1 MAQSAKPHKKIPAV
15 RTYAADLD
23 AMRNKAVMQAPTPP
37 KATLKEPI
45 KNETVPKATSV
56 IIANERE
63 VPKAVV
69 PKVSETVTTAPT
81 PKPIKP
87 LPPLDSLTQP
97 ETNAKVTLI
106 GKDGNEAHINQAPS
120 GVIITDTKKD
130 RFQFFPAL
138 GASIKNWFT
147 KRKAERKASAAP
159 KYVVPESSLRRGVIQ
174 KATSQTGRGTT
185 ADFSSIPERVRRRKV
200 FKESPT
206 SVATKKHTSW
216 SPNTETGYM
225 LLPSAPVTVTNV
237 QVVPKRSFITKEKEL
252 IEELEITPT
261 QIESTETVITP
272 LWASAAPSPEEVAP
286 KPVSAPVISTVP
298 PQVQPE
304 LVVITEPPSPT
315 VAAETVPVFEQN
327 DTAQIAEVQE
337 TPSIAEVLPPLVSE
351 EVSEE
356 TISSETETESNE
368 DRQSEDGLFAIS
380 TNRLSI
386 GFSGLVL
393 AVIIVGL
400 IGYVH
405 ITRTTESEV
414 VIAKPVQ
421 LIDLPLRATTVTN
434 LDQTTL
440 VTSIKEAR
448 DTLTDGG
455 QIFIQST
462 NAIEIPPQDLI
473 TGLTL
478 TLEPNFSQS
487 ITVVRFGF
495 TPENQPFLILQ
506 VDNAVAARGGLL
518 AWEETMAT
526 ELQPYFNLAIS
537 TSVANG
543 TFTDAMIEGDD
554 VRLLKAVDGSTYLV
568 YGIIGNKIIITTDI
582 FNFSNLSQL
591 LIK

>member
-37 KATLKEPI
+37 KATLKQPVKKETAPKATPAI
-45 KNETVPKATSV
+45 VTNEQAVPKA
-56 IIANERE
+56 I
-63 VPKAVV
+63 VPTVV
-69 PKVSETVTTAPT
+69 STTPVPT
-81 PKPIKP
+81 ALKP
-87 LPPLDSLTQP
+87 LPPLDSFTQP
-97 ETNAKVTLI
+97 DSDAKVTLI
-106 GKDGNEAHINQAPS
+106 GKDGNEAPVNKAPS

-147 KRKAERKASAAP
+147 KKSAERKASAAP

-200 FKESPT
+200 FKESPAP
-206 SVATKKHTSW
+206 VAKKTHTSW

-225 LLPSAPVTVTNV
+225 LLPSVPVAITNV
-237 QVVPKRSFITKEKEL
+237 QVVPKRSFITKEKEVS
-252 IEELEITPT
+252 EEPEIPPTP
-261 QIESTETVITP
+261 IESTEAVVTP
-272 LWASAAPSPEEVAP
+272 LWDSATPSPEKVAP
-286 KPVSAPVISTVP
+286 TPVPVSAAVVTTAP
-298 PQVQPE
+298 PLVEPE
-304 LVVITEPPSPT
+304 VVITEIPS
-315 VAAETVPVFEQN
+315 VAVDTINEEYNVTEVPVP
-327 DTAQIAEVQE
+327 EVQE
-337 TPSIAEVLPPLVSE
+337 ESSIAEILPPVVSE
-351 EVSEE
+351 ES
-356 TISSETETESNE
+356 IPSETESDEDIKSES
-368 DRQSEDGLFAIS
+368 GLFAIS

-393 AVIIVGL
+393 AAIMIGLVGYFYITHTIEDELVI
-400 IGYVH
+400 
-405 ITRTTESEV
+405 TE
-414 VIAKPVQ
+414 PVQ
-421 LIDLPLRATTVTN
+421 LIDLPLRATTVPS

-440 VTSIKEAR
+440 VTTFSEMR

-462 NAIEIPPQDLI
+462 TATEVLPQDLI
-473 TGLTL
+473 PALTL

-487 ITVVRFGF
+487 ITVLRFGF
-495 TPENQPFLILQ
+495 TKENQPFLVLQ
-506 VDNAVAARGGLL
+506 VDNAVAARGGML
-518 AWEETMAT
+518 AWEETVAE
-526 ELQPYFNLAIS
+526 ELQPYFNAGTSAS
-537 TSVANG
+537 TANQQ
-543 TFTDAMIEGDD
+543 FTDAMIEGND